1 MALTTENRARLDE
14 IVKKLHTQKAPKAT
28 VVAIVNDF
36 KAKYDVPEAPEAS
49 VTAPQPFG
57 LRAIPVDVNRIGSAL
72 GEAAVIQNPA
82 STALQTVGAV
92 GEVAGVGAIR
102 GLQQVGTNLVAVKK
116 FASNVSPYAPVGSA
130 YQAAKFLSKQAAPV
144 ARFIGGVTTPASKT
158 VGQGVQDFAKNWEF
172 FKQDNPEMARNYE
185 AVANTIGGILP
196 FKLGGKDLLRG
207 ATAAIEGA
215 ATGVARGAARLAKV
229 EVSKKGPGVATRLAA
244 AATGVEPG
252 ALHEVVQ
259 GGGPAIDKL
268 RAVAGTGRQ
277 ITEDLNSAIE
287 TQKNTAFT
295 QMEKE
300 LRYDPAIPNTSIS
313 PVAQGQVIEKSVK
326 DFRKEASTKFEEMI
340 DAEHGKIMDE
350 KVATFTNKK
359 TGFTRNEAQ
368 LVVDDILKK
377 TQFKEH
383 TGTYGHT
390 IVDAGDRA
398 KLEEIRNMLGERTTV
413 RELMSAKRYI
423 AEKVNTWAPVG
434 SLTPNLS
441 SGMQAMLKDV
451 YKGIDETIKTV
462 IRRPVR
468 AAADE
473 LDKLQGFPST
483 VKVLPNKKAAS
494 AFAKQAGMPTAE
506 FKEAIKSS
514 DFINK
519 QIVAGYEAAN
529 DYWTKA
535 VSSVDGI
542 NELLKSGTD
551 NLVTSIGKLSTED
564 VKAMKEMAGRG
575 EMANIMFKEIQHG
588 YHDNLILRSMRDDV
602 IDVDK
607 FSEFV
612 KHPKNAERV
621 REVLG
626 DQAVNSMEQA
636 IDKFNAATGK
646 MGGKFGNKV
655 FQEADIT
662 TATNQSLNPQRAMAQ
677 IEFIDDVLGRKGKD
691 RFSSQM
697 RELAIAKAL
706 GMKETG
712 KGVPWLNQGPDYRK
726 YAVIGGIG
734 ALAAG
739 GYMAAGE
746 ALSDDKHKNYGRETG
761 LGIAGLIS
769 LFAVSPAAA
778 YIVLRSA
785 KVALPGIA
793 AVTST
798 TASGVAT
805 AAKYANTERSIAPV
819 IKSTIGSIN
828 KRK

>member
-1 MALTTENRARLDE
+1 MTRQEFIAQAIASGKSREE
-14 IVKKLHTQKAPKAT
+14 IRPVYAKLESQGVFDAPTLKEIQQNAP
-28 VVAIVNDF
+28 IV
-36 KAKYDVPEAPEAS
+36 P
-49 VTAPQPFG
+49 TG
-57 LRAIPVDVNRIGSAL
+57 IRAIPGDVRSIGENL
-72 GEAAVIQNPA
+72 GEAAATQNPL
-82 STALQTVGAV
+82 STALQTAGAV
-92 GEVAGVGAIR
+92 GA
-102 GLQQVGTNLVAVKK
+102 T
-116 FASNVSPYAPVGSA
+116 VGSGIVRTA
-130 YQAAKFLSKQAAPV
+130 QSLYNLNPEGANAVGSMFDAPRAV
-144 ARFIGGVTTPASKT
+144 IGRIAPKAGPAIQQGIADFGKT
-158 VGQGVQDFAKNWEF
+158 WDV

-215 ATGVARGAARLAKV
+215 ATGVARGAAKLAKV
-229 EVSKKGPGVATRLAA
+229 EISKKGPGLATKLAA
-244 AATGVEPG
+244 VTTGVEPG

-259 GGGPAIDKL
+259 GGGPTIDRLK
-268 RAVAGTGRQ
+268 AVAGTGRQ
-277 ITEDLNSAIE
+277 ITEDLNFAIE

-300 LRYDPAIPNTSIS
+300 LRYDPSIPNTAIS
-313 PVAQGQVIEKSVK
+313 PVAQGQTIEKSVK
-326 DFRKEASTKFEEMI
+326 DFRKEASTKFEERI

-350 KVATFTNKK
+350 KLATFTNKK
-359 TGFTRNEAQ
+359 TGSTTNEAQ
-368 LVVDDILKK
+368 LVVDDVLNKAK
-377 TQFKEH
+377 FKEY
-383 TGTYGHT
+383 TGAYGHT

-413 RELMSAKRYI
+413 RDLMAAKRYI
-423 AEKVNTWAPVG
+423 AEKVSTWAPVG

-451 YKGIDETIKTV
+451 YKGLDETIKTI

-483 VKVLPNKKAAS
+483 VKILPNKKAAGQ
-494 AFAKQAGMPTAE
+494 FAKQASIPTSE
-506 FKEAIKSS
+506 FKKAIKAS

-535 VSSVDGI
+535 ASSVEGV
-542 NELLKSGTD
+542 NNLLKSGTD
-551 NLVTSIGKLSTED
+551 NLVASIGKLSTED
-564 VKAMKEMAGRG
+564 VKAMKEMAGSG
-575 EMANIMFKEIQHG
+575 EMANTMFKEIQHG
-588 YHDNLILRSMRDDV
+588 YHDNLILRSMKDGV

-607 FSEFV
+607 LSEFV

-646 MGGKFGNKV
+646 LGGKFGNKV

-691 RFSSQM
+691 RFSSQV
-697 RELAIAKAL
+697 RELAKAKAL
-706 GMKETG
+706 GMRETG
-712 KGVPWLNQGPDYRK
+712 KGLPWLNQGPDYRK
-726 YAVIGGIG
+726 YAVIGGAG
-734 ALAAG
+734 AIAASA
-739 GYMAAGE
+739 YMAAGDV
-746 ALSDDKHKNYGRETG
+746 LSDGKPKNSRRESW

-769 LFAVSPAAA
+769 LFAVSPAFA
-778 YIVLRSA
+778 YAVLRAA
-785 KVALPGIA
+785 KVALPGAA
-793 AVTST
+793 AVTSS
-798 TASGVAT
+798 TASGLAT
-805 AAKYANTERSIAPV
+805 IAKYANTERSIAPG

-828 KRK
+828 KKR